1 MSTTFSFSLSCQLL
15 GVDPK
20 TLRHWLAEAGMEPG
34 SMPADSRKKLLTL
47 EQLYQVALLYRRPI
61 TPVADPSGQAQ
72 PDAWAREG
80 AEPSPVL
87 SEEVERVKQHL
98 AHLEGRLSRVYDHL
112 ALLLMQHKPKPL
124 SEEEPPPQLMAGEP
138 PGSLLAN
145 ERETGGHQ
153 AQQAHHWRPL
163 PAELRARTHLLP
175 VVEYGA
181 QGRYLI
187 ISPQEGELS
196 LLPDSPA
203 WFDWLASVA
212 SFRFVG
218 RQGRFSAY
226 RVYKPG
232 GPTRSWKASRCA
244 HYQEYKLHLGIT
256 PHLTISHLEQAA
268 ATLQSRVASL

>member
-1 MSTTFSFSLSCQLL
+1 MSITFSFSMSCQLL

-20 TLRHWLAEAGMEPG
+20 TLRHWLAEASMEPG
-34 SMPADSRKKLLTL
+34 GAPTDSRKKLLTL

-61 TPVADPSGQAQ
+61 TPPADPGGEAPPAAS
-72 PDAWAREG
+72 AREG
-80 AEPSPVL
+80 GEPSSLL
-87 SEEVERVKQHL
+87 SEEVERLRQQL
-98 AHLEGRLSRVYDHL
+98 AYLEGRLATVCDHL
-112 ALLLMQHKPKPL
+112 ALLQVW
-124 SEEEPPPQLMAGEP
+124 PQLGQVAQQEPLLHPMAGEA

-145 ERETGGHQ
+145 VREAGAHQ
-153 AQQAHHWRPL
+153 AGKVHHWCPL

-203 WFDWLASVA
+203 WFDWLASLV

-226 RVYKPG
+226 RVYKQG

-256 PHLTISHLEQAA
+256 PHLTLSHLEQAA